1 MKKIFKKHKNFLI
14 INELHYKNM
23 KILIKITNEF
33 DVVNLKTYDIALS
46 VNDFDNFNKYGR
58 VYRVYMQA
66 DSDYRANLSDLSKIY
81 VKNNQGSML
90 PITSVI
96 TTKNIVGPYKL
107 TRFNMY
113 PAITIN
119 GTPANGVSSGKAM
132 KEMEILS
139 DENLPKDMSYAW
151 SGVSL
156 QEKNSAGQIGPILT
170 MALTF
175 VYLFL
180 VALYESWTLPIA
192 VLMISPIALLGALF
206 FQYIS
211 GLALDI
217 YAQVGLVMLIG
228 LSTKQAIL
236 IVEFA
241 KDAMEGAEA
250 LGYVE
255 AAMQAAK
262 LRFRAVMMTNI
273 AFILGLLPLVFAHGA
288 GAGSRHSI
296 GVSVFGG
303 MIAVAVLGSLLVP
316 AFFVSVNVMKE
327 KTSKYIQDLS
337 IDETFIESK
346 IIETYEPGEPEEIK
360 DPELEKGEKKTEQN
374 AYTGYYVELWK
385 HVYVDGVEVE
395 CVLVDYGRSKYNA
408 QAAKVRIGTKKVKD
422 KDKNKD
428 KDKKK
433 ESKTNT
439 TNKR

>member
-1 MKKIFKKHKNFLI
+1 
-14 INELHYKNM
+14 
-23 KILIKITNEF
+23 
-33 DVVNLKTYDIALS
+33 
-46 VNDFDNFNKYGR
+46 
-58 VYRVYMQA
+58 
-66 DSDYRANLSDLSKIY
+66 
-81 VKNNQGSML
+81 
-90 PITSVI
+90 
-96 TTKNIVGPYKL
+96 
-107 TRFNMY
+107 MY

-119 GTPANGVSSGKAM
+119 GTPAKGVSSGRAM
-132 KEMEILS
+132 NEMEVLS
-139 DENLPKDMSYAW
+139 NENLPKDMSYAW
-151 SGVSL
+151 SGTSL

-206 FQYIS
+206 FQYIT

-241 KDAMEGAEA
+241 KDAMEKDG
-250 LGYVE
+250 LGYIE

-303 MIAVAVLGSLLVP
+303 MMAVAFLGSFLVP
-316 AFFVSVNVMKE
+316 AFFVSINVMKE
-327 KTSKYIQDLS
+327 KS
-337 IDETFIESK
+337 
-346 IIETYEPGEPEEIK
+346 
-360 DPELEKGEKKTEQN
+360 
-374 AYTGYYVELWK
+374 
-385 HVYVDGVEVE
+385 
-395 CVLVDYGRSKYNA
+395 A
-408 QAAKVRIGTKKVKD
+408 QYFNTLRN
-422 KDKNKD
+422 KN
-428 KDKKK
+428 
-433 ESKTNT
+433 
-439 TNKR
+439 R